1 VIRIKICGITNW
13 PDARAACEEGANFIG
28 LNFYKKSPR
37 FVSSAEAGK
46 IRQQLP
52 KDVEAVGI
60 FVNAKPGDVLSICSS
75 LRLDAAQLHGDE
87 TPQTVADVAESVPVF
102 KAFRVD
108 PQFSL
113 STLDKYPGANTFLLD
128 AAHTGQYGGTGRTT
142 DWALA
147 RRAALAHRIIL
158 AGGLKVENVA
168 AAIRVVRPFAVDVAS
183 GVESKP
189 GKKDHGRLRE
199 FIQEV
204 RRAER
209 QLEEQP
215 EISREP

>member
-1 VIRIKICGITNW
+1 MIRVKICGITNW
-13 PDARAACEEGANFIG
+13 PDARAACEAGANFIG
-28 LNFYKKSPR
+28 LNFYEKSPR
-37 FVSSAEAGK
+37 FISTEDAAK
-46 IRQQLP
+46 IRPQLP
-52 KDVEAVGI
+52 KNVEAVGI
-60 FVNAKPGDVLSICSS
+60 FVNAKPVDILSICAS

-87 TPQTVADVAESVPVF
+87 TSQVVAEAAKSIRVF

-108 PQFSL
+108 PDFSF
-113 STLDKYPGANTFLLD
+113 STLEEYPEAEAFLLD
-128 AAHTGQYGGTGRTT
+128 ASHTGQYGGTGRTT

-168 AAIRVVRPFAVDVAS
+168 AAIRLVRPFAVDVAS

-204 RRAER
+204 RRVEL
-209 QLEEQP
+209 QLEEQA
-215 EISREP
+215 EISRES